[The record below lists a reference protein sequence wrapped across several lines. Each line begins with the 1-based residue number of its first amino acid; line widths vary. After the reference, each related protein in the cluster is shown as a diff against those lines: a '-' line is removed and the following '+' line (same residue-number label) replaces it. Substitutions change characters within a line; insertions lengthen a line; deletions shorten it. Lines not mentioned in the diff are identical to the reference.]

1 MHHLGVTSLNADI
14 VPESLKAEVY
24 INPRVLVEHQEL
36 HPVLAQ
42 ITQTFIADYA
52 TPLAHDFAVTR
63 SRKWGK
69 SNAQQT
75 PSKGKVTPSKGKEK
89 TILPLVPSPVSPN
102 SAHFVFHG
110 HPAGSLEILLN
121 SSSHIL
127 SYAPSY
133 DGNIIWEPTQVQIS
147 GGSASVLSSLHPS
160 SSHPSISHPS
170 SLPPSISGR
179 SRSFRA
185 EPSST
190 GTVSANMMHKVNLL
204 LYPSRAPI

>member
-1 MHHLGVTSLNADI
+1 M
-14 VPESLKAEVY
+14 Y
-24 INPRVLVEHQEL
+24 INPRVLAEHQEL

-52 TPLAHDFAVTR
+52 TPLAHAFAVTR

-75 PSKGKVTPSKGKEK
+75 PSKGKATPSKGKEK

-110 HPAGSLEILLN
+110 RPAGSLEILLN

-133 DGNIIWEPTQVQIS
+133 DGNVTWEPTQVQIS
-147 GGSASVLSSLHPS
+147 GGSASVPSSSHPSSSHPS

-179 SRSFRA
+179 SRLFRA
-185 EPSST
+185 EPSSA